1 MKRLVLTAFA
11 ILAPTAVLAAD
22 SADLARLIALQKA
35 EVKLMEDK
43 IAALDQRITDLEA
56 AAASLETGKLSQSV
70 WNDFKASGCQCPLN
84 R

>member
-1 MKRLVLTAFA
+1 
-11 ILAPTAVLAAD
+11 
-22 SADLARLIALQKA
+22 
-35 EVKLMEDK
+35 MEDK